1 MALAGDPVHPLRP
14 HRDAALFSGVPLEQ
28 LQIEFAAFEVAPQK
42 SALVRPHVEPQ
53 ARPRAAKRRQQFCQ
67 AIGREI
73 FGNAEP
79 NRALIARPRQH
90 VAGFFG
96 QRQQPSCIGQQPFA
110 GFGRR
115 YVLAVAVQ
123 QRLPD
128 IGLQPLD
135 LLADGRLRAMNAFPG
150 AGKTAGI
157 HHRNKAAQQFEI
169 EHGGCHLYFHWMTV
183 YHLIYKYQGAGLH
196 RNSKEN
202 SMSLAPSIRPPRAT
216 FNPLP
221 IYIGLF
227 CVLWSF
233 AFVAGKIGVT
243 ACPPLILLT
252 ARFSLAGILI
262 LGISA
267 LRRDA
272 WSLSWRDAWVFA
284 VLGVANNALYL
295 GLGYTGLQT
304 VSAGLGGLVVSA
316 NPVFTAGLAAL
327 FLGEALTWRKVAGLS
342 LGIAGVSFIVWH
354 RMSVGTD
361 SWHGILFT
369 LASLASIVA
378 GTILFKLL
386 APKGSLWIGNG
397 VQNLAAGIVLLPFAF
412 TLADAGDV
420 VPSTRLFGAFAFLVL
435 GGSILAYR
443 LWFHLLKV
451 CGATAASA
459 YHFLMP
465 PLAMLFAWMVL
476 GEHVE
481 VRDLMGIVPVA
492 LGIYLVTRPAAA
504 SAQ

>member
-1 MALAGDPVHPLRP
+1 
-14 HRDAALFSGVPLEQ
+14 
-28 LQIEFAAFEVAPQK
+28 
-42 SALVRPHVEPQ
+42 
-53 ARPRAAKRRQQFCQ
+53 
-67 AIGREI
+67 
-73 FGNAEP
+73 
-79 NRALIARPRQH
+79 
-90 VAGFFG
+90 
-96 QRQQPSCIGQQPFA
+96 
-110 GFGRR
+110 
-115 YVLAVAVQ
+115 
-123 QRLPD
+123 
-128 IGLQPLD
+128 
-135 LLADGRLRAMNAFPG
+135 
-150 AGKTAGI
+150 
-157 HHRNKAAQQFEI
+157 
-169 EHGGCHLYFHWMTV
+169 
-183 YHLIYKYQGAGLH
+183 
-196 RNSKEN
+196 
-202 SMSLAPSIRPPRAT
+202 MSLAPSIPVPRAT

-272 WSLSWRDAWVFA
+272 WSLSWRDACVFA
-284 VLGVANNALYL
+284 ILGVANNALYL

-316 NPVFTAGLAAL
+316 NPVFTAGLAAF

-354 RMSVGTD
+354 RISVGTD
-361 SWHGILFT
+361 AWHGILFT

-397 VQNLAAGIVLLPFAF
+397 VQNLTAGIVLLPIALTFA
-412 TLADAGDV
+412 DISDI
-420 VPSTRLFGAFAFLVL
+420 VPSARLLGAFAFLVL
-435 GGSILAYR
+435 GGSILAYL

-465 PLAMLFAWMVL
+465 PLGMLFAWIIL